1 VNASN
6 PKLSVRSLYK
16 TFNTL
21 NVLNDISEEVRQGE
35 FVSIVGPSGCGKT
48 TFLRI
53 IGGLEAATS
62 GEARLDGRLIKGP
75 GSDRGFVFQQDNL
88 LPWRTVLGNAVIG
101 PEINGNAGPQTNNR
115 AREILRLVGLSGFE
129 GYYPQQLSGGM
140 RQRVNLA
147 RALVLDPELLLMDE
161 PFSALDA
168 QTREIMQVELIRIW
182 EEGRKTVLFVTHQI
196 DEAVILSDRIFVFA
210 RRPGRIQEVVH
221 VPLPRPRTL
230 KMKRDP
236 GFVAL
241 VDTIWRMIENDVR
254 ASVLEELT

>member
-1 VNASN
+1 MSAPTS
-6 PKLSVRSLYK
+6 KLTVRNLYK

-21 NVLNDISEEVRQGE
+21 NVLDDISEEVRQGE

-53 IGGLEAATS
+53 VGGLEASTS
-62 GEARLDGRLIKGP
+62 GETRLDGRLIEGP

-88 LPWRTVLGNAVIG
+88 LPWRTVLGNTVIG
-101 PEINGNAGPQTNNR
+101 PEINGKAGPETNKR
-115 AREILRLVGLSGFE
+115 ARKILQLVGLSGFE

-168 QTREIMQVELIRIW
+168 QTREIMQIELIRIW

-196 DEAVILSDRIFVFA
+196 DEAVILSDRILVFA
-210 RRPGRIQEVVH
+210 RRPGRIKEVVN
-221 VPLPRPRTL
+221 VPLSRPRTL

-236 GFVAL
+236 TFVAL

-254 ASVLEELT
+254 ASVLEELA